1 MPSWVIDMVMTVLIL
16 GITYALISEGLWGA
30 ALMFF
35 NILFAALIAFN
46 FYETLAQLLADNA
59 GGPMAIWAD
68 MLCLMGLF
76 LISLIILRVMTESM
90 APGMVRFPMPLYHL
104 GRLAFG
110 LGGGLVTVAILLL
123 AFETA
128 PVHKKVFGVI
138 DYNYQPPWKF
148 GLDRRWLAFFQRTTG
163 QIFARYGSG
172 IGNPESEYGNTF
184 AFDPRGSWLIDHQNA
199 RPFGDPSDTVP
210 PPEAPP
216 APPADAGAGGGGA
229 PGGGGPGGMQAPGM
243 PGR

>member
-1 MPSWVIDMVMTVLIL
+1 MPSWVIDMVTTVIIL
-16 GITYALISEGLWGA
+16 GIAYALISEGLWGS

-46 FYETLAQLLADNA
+46 FYEPLAQLLADNA
-59 GGPMAIWAD
+59 GGSMAVWAD

-76 LISLIILRVMTESM
+76 LITLILMRVITESV
-90 APGMVRFPMPLYHL
+90 APGMVRFPAPLYQL

-110 LGGGLVTVAILLL
+110 LCGALLTASILLL

-138 DYNYQPPWKF
+138 DYKYQPPWKS

-163 QIFARYGSG
+163 QIFTRHGSG
-172 IGNPESEYGNTF
+172 IGNPESEYGDTF
-184 AFDPRGSWLIDHQNA
+184 VFDPRGAWLIDHQNA
-199 RPFGDPSDTVP
+199 RPFGDEFDKVP
-210 PPEAPP
+210 TPEAPP
-216 APPADAGAGGGGA
+216 APPTDAAGG
-229 PGGGGPGGMQAPGM
+229 APGM
-243 PGR
+243 PGAPPG